1 MSEDQK
7 PWEKEIWNNIHGL
20 DGGDRDPFETPLG
33 PTKEC
38 LTANQVVSCVKD
50 EARDPKVVE
59 HISKCSACNKRI
71 DQLSD
76 LINHDAD

>member
-1 MSEDQK
+1 MSGNQK
-7 PWEKEIWNNIHGL
+7 WEKEIWNNIHGL
-20 DGGDRDPFETPLG
+20 AGGDHNPFETPLG

-38 LTANQVVSCVKD
+38 LTANQVVAYVKD
-50 EARDPKVVE
+50 NIRDPKVVE
-59 HISKCSACNKRI
+59 HINKCSACSKRI